1 MQNIKDWPVFVKVCF
16 GIVITSIAIYGAAEI
31 PKLNKQQSTEENTSQ
46 KIAAELVNVDIIVLS
61 DEANSKPIEN
71 VEIRFTSKG
80 SPEVRRT
87 DTNGFTQID
96 IPVRKDIEITI
107 SKEGFKQSRYTLS
120 LNNDP
125 NRTRK
130 YYLQPQKK
138 P

>member
-1 MQNIKDWPVFVKVCF
+1 MQNIKDWPVFIKVCF
-16 GIVITSIAIYGAAEI
+16 GLITTALVIAGATEL
-31 PKLNKQQSTEENTSQ
+31 PKLNKQQKAEDITPQ
-46 KIAAELVNVDIIVLS
+46 KIATELLNVDIIVLS

-71 VEIRFTSKG
+71 AEIRFVSKG
-80 SPEVRRT
+80 SPEVRKT
-87 DTNGFTQID
+87 DTNGFAQID
-96 IPVRKDIEITI
+96 IPVRQDIEITI

-125 NRTRK
+125 KRTRK